1 MAPSWYDILV
11 LALGLCGLLL
21 MVFIR
26 QARKAVDEKGYTIRV
41 VSLGCFTA
49 LAGSLLGLSVIIDC
63 LWFGAP
69 CWGHVITGFLA
80 GGVPGAWL
88 AARWTKKW
96 DRELEAEG
104 HLLPE
109 IQRWWQSSPFVLS
122 LTLILLLIAVFFPH
136 GLARLFSKTEYLWA
150 GISFAMCG
158 CFVVSGLLIAF
169 WGKEKERQGFKPFV
183 IHMRGHKQ
191 PR

>member
-1 MAPSWYDILV
+1 MAPGSYDMLV
-11 LALGLCGLLL
+11 LALGLCALLL
-21 MVFIR
+21 IWWIQR
-26 QARKAVDEKGYTIRV
+26 ARKAIDKKGYTIRV
-41 VSLGCFTA
+41 VSLGWFTA
-49 LAGSLLGLSVIIDC
+49 LAGYLLGLSVIIDC
-63 LWFGAP
+63 VWFGAA

-88 AARWTKKW
+88 AARSTKKW

-122 LTLILLLIAVFFPH
+122 LTLILLLIAVFFPQ
-136 GLARLFSKTEYLWA
+136 GLARLFTKTEYLWA
-150 GISFAMCG
+150 GISLAVCG

-183 IHMRGHKQ
+183 IHMRGHEQ